1 MGQYNGMTLTTA
13 GLQLEAK
20 AQTGVE
26 LKFTRVALGDVV

>member
-20 AQTGVE
+20 AQTGTQ
-26 LKFTRVALGDVV
+26 LALPA